1 MANSPDRAPAPLAPV
16 PDVEPPVPTPV
27 ALSSTPGAAPGGQVS
42 AAMIV
47 ATALWGSLP
56 IASKQIVEIVSP
68 AGQTLVRATSAF
80 VILTL
85 FCLVVAGPGPL
96 RSALSRPRD
105 IAVQGF
111 LSFFASS
118 MTNIMALEYISASLQ
133 SVLVSVFPVI
143 LALLA
148 IGEGG
153 VTPRAL
159 VGTLI
164 ALLGIVAV
172 IGGDDP
178 AAILAGGVD
187 PRGVGLS
194 LLTAVIIAGSQ
205 LWGQRQARRAD
216 PIGTTALAAGAALPF
231 LLVTVAVQDGFGAIV
246 AAPPTARLLLL
257 YIGVFCTAINFGL
270 WFWALKYVTAAGAAP
285 IQYLSTPLSVLLAWY
300 VLGEPLTVGLAVGTL
315 LVLFGVFLTQSGRR
329 RAGLLAGSREGPGH
343 GAVDDPV

>member
-1 MANSPDRAPAPLAPV
+1 MTNPPDRASAPLAPV
-16 PDVEPPVPTPV
+16 PDVAPPVPPPV
-27 ALSSTPGAAPGGQVS
+27 ALPSSPGPGPSGRVY
-42 AAMIV
+42 AAMIF

-68 AGQTLVRATSAF
+68 AGQTLVRASSAF

-96 RSALSRPRD
+96 RSALNRPLD

-118 MTNIMALEYISASLQ
+118 MTNIMALQYISASLQ
-133 SVLVSVFPVI
+133 SVLVAVFPVI

-153 VTPRAL
+153 NSPLAL

-178 AAILAGGVD
+178 AGILASGVD
-187 PRGVGLS
+187 LRGVGLS

-231 LLVTVAVQDGFGAIV
+231 LLVTVAFQDGFGAIV

-270 WFWALKYVTAAGAAP
+270 WFWALKYVTAARAAP
-285 IQYLSTPLSVLLAWY
+285 LQYLSTPLSVGLAWY
-300 VLGEPLTVGLAVGTL
+300 VLGEPLTVGLLIGTL
-315 LVLFGVFLTQSGRR
+315 LVLFGVFLTQAGRGR
-329 RAGLLAGSREGPGH
+329 PAPGR
-343 GAVDDPV
+343 GAVPLPEKQR

>member
-1 MANSPDRAPAPLAPV
+1 MANTPDRAPAPLAPV
-16 PDVEPPVPTPV
+16 PDVEPPVPPPV
-27 ALSSTPGAAPGGQVS
+27 RLETSPGAAPGGQVY

-56 IASKQIVEIVSP
+56 IASKQLVEVVSP
-68 AGQTLVRATSAF
+68 AGQTLVRASSAF

-85 FCLVVAGPGPL
+85 FCLAVAGTRPL
-96 RSALSRPRD
+96 RSALRQPRD
-105 IAVQGF
+105 LIVQGF

-133 SVLVSVFPVI
+133 SVLVAVFPVI

-148 IGEGG
+148 IGQGG

-159 VGTLI
+159 VGTLV
-164 ALLGIVAV
+164 ALLGIVVV

-178 AAILAGGVD
+178 TGILVGGVD
-187 PRGVGLS
+187 LRGVGLS

-231 LLVTVAVQDGFGAIV
+231 LLATVLAQGGLGQI
-246 AAPPTARLLLL
+246 AAATPHTLLLLL
-257 YIGVFCTAINFGL
+257 YIGIFCTAINFGL
-270 WFWALKYVTAAGAAP
+270 WFWALKYVTAARAAP

-300 VLGEPLTVGLAVGTL
+300 VLGEPLTVGLGVGTL
-315 LVLFGVFLTQSGRR
+315 LVLGGVFLTQSAR
-329 RAGLLAGSREGPGH
+329 RARPAPSP
-343 GAVDDPV
+343 ASP